1 MEPVFVKASHK
12 KSKAK
17 LAGVKW
23 VIKANDDVAY
33 ISSFGKGNNSVLE
46 KRIMGDVSSNVNKD
60 SHMYVNP
67 KYTEKNYE
75 IKNNE
80 MLDNPYDEVNN
91 LFIEYDSIVHDTIVN
106 DFIRA
111 EQKLVRMMKMVYEQI
126 ADDLDFDIIDEDA
139 Q

>member
-1 MEPVFVKASHK
+1 MT
-12 KSKAK
+12 
-17 LAGVKW
+17 
-23 VIKANDDVAY
+23 DT
-33 ISSFGKGNNSVLE
+33 LE
-46 KRIMGDVSSNVNKD
+46 LSRQLNACIKD
-60 SHMYVNP
+60 SEVYKNYQYCKDKLRQKPDKLQQLMEFR
-67 KYTEKNYE
+67 KKNYE
-75 IKNNE
+75 IQNNE

-91 LFIEYDSIVHDTIVN
+91 LFIEYDSIAHDTIVN